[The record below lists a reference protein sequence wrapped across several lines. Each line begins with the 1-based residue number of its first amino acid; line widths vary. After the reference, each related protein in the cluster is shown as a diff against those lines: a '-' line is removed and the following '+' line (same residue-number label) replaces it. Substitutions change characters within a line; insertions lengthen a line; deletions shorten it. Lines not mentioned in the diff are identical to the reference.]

1 MSSLR
6 QNKVSRLLL
15 KELSIIFQQNGTD
28 WFPNTMISVTVVRV
42 APDFSFAKVYL
53 SIFGAE
59 EPKNCVEAVN
69 QNSKMIRGALGKRIK
84 SQLRVT
90 PELAFYLDDSIDY
103 AEALEDALKS

>member
-6 QNKVSRLLL
+6 QNKVARLLL

-59 EPKNCVEAVN
+59 EPKDCVKAVN

-103 AEALEDALKS
+103 AEALEEALKS

>member
-6 QNKVSRLLL
+6 QNKVARLLQ

-53 SIFGAE
+53 SIFGNE
-59 EPKNCVEAVN
+59 EPKDCVKAIN
-69 QNSKMIRGALGKRIK
+69 QNAKMIRGELGRKIK

-90 PELAFYLDDSIDY
+90 PELAFYVDDSIDY
-103 AEALEDALKS
+103 AEALDEALKS